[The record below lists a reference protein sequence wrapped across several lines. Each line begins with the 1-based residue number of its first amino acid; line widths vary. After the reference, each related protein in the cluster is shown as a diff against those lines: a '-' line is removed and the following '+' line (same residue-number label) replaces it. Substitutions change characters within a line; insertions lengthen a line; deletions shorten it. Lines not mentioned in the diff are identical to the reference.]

1 MKRRVT
7 GSLSV
12 YEKVENMQEKNPA
25 VMDGSEF
32 MLSLKS
38 CFNLPRCALKPKIG
52 KIRVMKNPED
62 E

>member
-1 MKRRVT
+1 M
-7 GSLSV
+7 SV